1 MLKNNIQI
9 EICCGSYYDALQ
21 AWKGGADRIE
31 LNSALYLGG
40 LTPSV
45 GTLRK
50 VKEETGLNV
59 ICMVRPRGAGFC
71 YGEED
76 FAVMM
81 EDSEILLENGADGIA
96 FGCLDKTS
104 QINKKQTE
112 SILKIIKK
120 HKKEAVFH
128 RAFDCVK
135 NVDEAMNILI
145 SLGVD
150 RILTSGLK
158 SKAPEGIETIKYL
171 QDIYGKQI
179 EILAGSGINEENVE
193 ELIYKTGV
201 RQIHSSCKGWSK
213 DMTTTGQ
220 NVSFAYRS
228 FSVLNDRDRY
238 IEETTDE
245 YEVVK
250 LEKVCALIEKVKKL

>member
-1 MLKNNIQI
+1 MYKKDIQV

-50 VKEETGLNV
+50 VKEETGLKV

-81 EDSEILLENGADGIA
+81 EDSEILLENGADGLA
-96 FGCLDKTS
+96 FGCLNELS
-104 QINKKQTE
+104 QINMKQTE

-120 HKKEAVFH
+120 YKKEAVFH
-128 RAFDCVK
+128 RAFDCIK
-135 NVDEAMNILI
+135 NVDESMNILI
-145 SLGVD
+145 SLGID

-158 SKAPEGIETIKYL
+158 SRAVDGIGMIKYL
-171 QDIYGKQI
+171 QNEYGKQV

-193 ELIYKTGV
+193 ELIHKTGV
-201 RQIHSSCKGWSK
+201 RQIHSSCKGWK
-213 DMTTTGQ
+213 TDMTTNGQ
-220 NVSFAYRS
+220 DVSFAYRGFPVIKDGGS
-228 FSVLNDRDRY
+228 Y
-238 IEETTDE
+238 IEKTTGE
-245 YEVVK
+245 YEVV
-250 LEKVCALIEKVKKL
+250 EAVKVRALIKRVRNL